1 MLDESTS
8 QSLKNAKT
16 LPLQL
21 AEILRSRITSHEW
34 AEGDKFPTEAELVAM
49 YGVSRVTVR
58 DAMKEL
64 VRRGL
69 ITTRQGRGSFVSGNA
84 QIRAGMQ
91 DLTSITST
99 IREMGHVPKMIYHH
113 KLVREANIEER
124 ETFSLVNDSK
134 VLDIQRKILADGI
147 TVCYSYDVLP
157 LWVFPKD
164 FKPSHLSGSVF
175 SFIDKH
181 KGPTPIRAFA
191 EVHAV
196 VKPDVAW
203 DKDVKEDQLYV
214 LLDQLHYDENQRP
227 FMHTKAYFVE
237 GRFNFTV
244 VRTSPYI

>member
-1 MLDESTS
+1 MVDVSIPRPLGNG
-8 QSLKNAKT
+8 KA
-16 LPLQL
+16 LPIQL
-21 AEILRSRITSHEW
+21 AEILRNRIISREW
-34 AEGDKFPTEAELVAM
+34 AENEKFPTEAELVAM

-69 ITTRQGRGSFVSGNA
+69 ITTKQGRGSYVSGNS

-99 IREMGHVPKMIYHH
+99 IREMGHVPKMIYRH
-113 KLVREANIEER
+113 KVLRTATAEER
-124 ETFSLVNDSK
+124 ERFSLTKDSQ

-164 FKPSHLSGSVF
+164 FKTSHLTGSVF
-175 SFIDKH
+175 NFIEKH
-181 KGPTPIRAFA
+181 NGPTPIRAFA

-196 VKPDVAW
+196 LNPDVAW
-203 DKDVKEDQLYV
+203 DNDVLENQLYV
-214 LLDQLHYDENQRP
+214 LLDQMHYDEKSRP
-227 FMHTKAYFVE
+227 FMHTKSYFIQ